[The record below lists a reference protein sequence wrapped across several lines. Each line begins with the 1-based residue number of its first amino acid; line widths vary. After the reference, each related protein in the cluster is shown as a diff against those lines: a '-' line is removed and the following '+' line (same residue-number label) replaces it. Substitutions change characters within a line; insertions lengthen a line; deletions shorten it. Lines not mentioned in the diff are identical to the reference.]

1 MIIRFD
7 GAAQTVTGSQ
17 HLLEING
24 RRLLLDCGL
33 FRVSARWH
41 SRGIPIFPFDPA
53 SIDAVLLSH
62 AHIDHSGNL
71 PNLVKQG
78 FRGPIYST
86 PPTASLGEI
95 MLADSAHIQE
105 SDAEYASKKNRRRGE
120 PPVEPLYTVADA
132 EEASKQYSP
141 VKYDQEFSPVP
152 GVTVRFVNAGHILGS
167 AAIDITIYENGS
179 RKKIWFSGDIGRFD
193 MPLLPDPVLPTSD
206 VDYLLMECTYG
217 DKPHSSI
224 NEAYQE
230 LKEVV
235 RKTVSRG
242 GKIIIPAF
250 AVGRT
255 QDIVYGLNEMVSH
268 GDIPMI
274 PVYVDSPLAV
284 EASRIFMKY
293 PEYFD
298 DETRSFIQEHRHP
311 ALDFKE
317 LTYVGSVEESKRLN
331 DLGGPMVIIS
341 ASGMA
346 ESGRI
351 LHHLRNNIE
360 NPRNTILIVGW
371 QAPNT
376 LGRRLADRET
386 QVRIFGQLYER
397 RAEVA
402 TIGGLSAH
410 GGQDILVQ
418 YAKSVNGRT
427 KKIFLVHGDP
437 EVAAVFQQKLKEEGV
452 GPVEYPFL
460 QESIEI

>member
-33 FRVSARWH
+33 FQGKRKVAFERNTH
-41 SRGIPIFPFDPA
+41 FPFDTA

-235 RKTVSRG
+235 RKAVSRG

>member
-33 FRVSARWH
+33 FQGKRKVAFERNTH
-41 SRGIPIFPFDPA
+41 FPFDTA

-224 NEAYQE
+224 NDAYQE

-235 RKTVSRG
+235 RKAVSRG

>member
-1 MIIRFD
+1 
-7 GAAQTVTGSQ
+7 
-17 HLLEING
+17 
-24 RRLLLDCGL
+24 
-33 FRVSARWH
+33 
-41 SRGIPIFPFDPA
+41 
-53 SIDAVLLSH
+53 
-62 AHIDHSGNL
+62 
-71 PNLVKQG
+71 
-78 FRGPIYST
+78 
-86 PPTASLGEI
+86 
-95 MLADSAHIQE
+95 
-105 SDAEYASKKNRRRGE
+105 
-120 PPVEPLYTVADA
+120 
-132 EEASKQYSP
+132 

-224 NEAYQE
+224 NDAYQE